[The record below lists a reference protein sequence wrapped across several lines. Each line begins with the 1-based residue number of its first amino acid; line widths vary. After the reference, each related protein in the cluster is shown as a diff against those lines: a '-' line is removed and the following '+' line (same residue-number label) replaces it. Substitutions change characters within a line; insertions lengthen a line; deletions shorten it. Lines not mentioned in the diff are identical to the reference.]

1 MSKNDIE
8 PHCSFCGKAKH
19 EVKKLI
25 AGQDANICNECIELC
40 DDLIAESKSLGSDGS
55 IPMSVKTGQRANCQR
70 PKKSAAT

>member
-25 AGQDANICNECIELC
+25 AGQDANICNECIE
-40 DDLIAESKSLGSDGS
+40 
-55 IPMSVKTGQRANCQR
+55 
-70 PKKSAAT
+70 